1 MVENRWV
8 EVVEGRWKGSGCL
21 VLLLS
26 INPYTTSLIKYLA
39 SAPASASASASAST
53 AAAAAAAATAAC
65 LAHHVEIWMRSKNLP
80 CGR

>member
-8 EVVEGRWKGSGCL
+8 EVVEGRWKGSGCF

-39 SAPASASASASAST
+39 SASAST
-53 AAAAAAAATAAC
+53 AAAATAEAKGERC
-65 LAHHVEIWMRSKNLP
+65 R
-80 CGR
+80 R